1 MDILRTIIKQTK
13 HLIDVVCIALLKIL
27 HISPSKMHYCNIC
40 GRNTLFVRGAGKKAK
55 VLKEYAVIGGGRRKH
70 IVCPYCN
77 SIDRSRWL
85 YYTLEHYVL
94 KNKLNTKILHFAPEK
109 CVEGI
114 LRNRFAEGYISGDLE
129 KGRADFIID
138 ITNIHYKDCEFDISI
153 ASHVLEHIVD
163 EGKAISEL
171 MRVTKPD
178 GVIVLAFPIA
188 TGLECTYEDEKI
200 HSVEDRKKKFGQK
213 DHVRLY
219 GMDYKRRLEKYGLE
233 IQEFVPKMILE
244 AELIRRM
251 SLIPEDVIIICTRA
265 RRDRL

>member
-138 ITNIHYKDCEFDISI
+138 ITNI
-153 ASHVLEHIVD
+153 A
-163 EGKAISEL
+163 
-171 MRVTKPD
+171 
-178 GVIVLAFPIA
+178 
-188 TGLECTYEDEKI
+188 
-200 HSVEDRKKKFGQK
+200 
-213 DHVRLY
+213 
-219 GMDYKRRLEKYGLE
+219 
-233 IQEFVPKMILE
+233 
-244 AELIRRM
+244 
-251 SLIPEDVIIICTRA
+251 SLIFQ
-265 RRDRL
+265 